1 MASIHI
7 TTPPTSAWVIPTNQ
21 TLNVP
26 EKGAVQF
33 KRTYKIPTRNLK
45 NILNGIKSGM
55 TLGAAEGWIRGVAG
69 TLDDAGLDSI
79 FAPPANVDSW
89 VVLSYYVN
97 QITAGEYMEVQIT
110 YGWTDLDINGIFS
123 ASAWTQ
129 EEVVS
134 QSVQW
139 QTYSVSPYIY
149 CNEKKHTDSK
159 VNRAGQATVKP
170 EDALKSKQK
179 HINGALTN
187 PPSQSD
193 NDVYKWVDT
202 SG

>member
-55 TLGAAEGWIRGVAG
+55 TLGAAEGWIGTQAG
-69 TLDDAGLDSI
+69 SLDNAGLDSI
-79 FAPPANVDSW
+79 FAPPDNVDSW

-110 YGWTDLDINGIFS
+110 YGWTELDINAIAS
-123 ASAWTQ
+123 ASAWQKETTIS
-129 EEVVS
+129 EEVT
-134 QSVQW
+134 W
-139 QTYSVSPYIY
+139 
-149 CNEKKHTDSK
+149 
-159 VNRAGQATVKP
+159 
-170 EDALKSKQK
+170 
-179 HINGALTN
+179 
-187 PPSQSD
+187 
-193 NDVYKWVDT
+193 
-202 SG
+202 